1 MKKLIALLLALTLLA
16 LFVGCDFVKKEDS
29 EEEQKIELSRGKIEG
44 DVYTNEVLNFK
55 FTKPSSWVYSTDEEI
70 SAAMNLGVD
79 ALGEKFKDALE
90 NNTSVY
96 DMMVSDILTRTN
108 INVGYENLAKSFSSN
123 ITEAQYIDALKQ
135 QMSSVSGMTYTFS
148 DQIDTAKLGA
158 HEYTRSQCTVSVSGM
173 EMTQVYYLRKIDS
186 VMGFVIVT
194 IVDGYTISEIE
205 AMFS

>member
-16 LFVGCDFVKKEDS
+16 LFVGCDSVKKEDS
-29 EEEQKIELSRGKIEG
+29 EEEQKIELSRGTIEG

-135 QMSSVSGMTYTFS
+135 QMSSVSAATYTFS